1 MNKQPTEVHKY
12 WLQTIESEYSDDL
25 NEWEA
30 NFVVSM
36 RMKLGHMKAP
46 LSDKE
51 EAALE
56 RLYEKA
62 TR

>member
-1 MNKQPTEVHKY
+1 MNKQPLEIHQY
-12 WLQTIESEYSDDL
+12 WLRTIESEYSDDL

-36 RMKLGHMKAP
+36 RTKLNHMKTS
-46 LSDKE
+46 LTDKE

>member
-1 MNKQPTEVHKY
+1 MNKHDIEVHKY
-12 WLQTIESEYSDDL
+12 WLKTIESEYSDSL
-25 NEWEA
+25 NDWEA
-30 NFVVSM
+30 DFVVSM
-36 RMKLGHMKAP
+36 RMKLNHMQAK
-46 LSDKE
+46 LTDKE